1 MARNRD
7 DNLDYWRKREEEA
20 RKNTIKDEAEY
31 NKRLDGIYNSMQ
43 QNIEK
48 EINGFYSRYATKNG
62 ISMAEAKNASRTP
75 IWKP

>member
-1 MARNRD
+1 MAKNRD

-20 RKNTIKDEAEY
+20 RQNTIKDEAEY

-48 EINGFYSRYATKNG
+48 EINSFYSRYATKNG